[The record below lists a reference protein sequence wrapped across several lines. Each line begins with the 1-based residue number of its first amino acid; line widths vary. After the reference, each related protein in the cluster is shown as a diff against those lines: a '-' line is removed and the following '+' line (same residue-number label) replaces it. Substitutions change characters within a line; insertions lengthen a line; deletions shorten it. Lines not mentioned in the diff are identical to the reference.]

1 MSSLGMLIIFKAYT
15 QRSFLLH
22 LQGVT
27 GSFFLLLVPKEFPT
41 VFLWMIS
48 SSRLIHPQHLGY
60 NYQSS
65 TISVENVQNFVD
77 EFYILLIFQK
87 NLWIVHCE
95 EAIYPQFPFHC
106 HPTAP

>member
-1 MSSLGMLIIFKAYT
+1 MLSSQNVVQSEPID
-15 QRSFLLH
+15 
-22 LQGVT
+22 
-27 GSFFLLLVPKEFPT
+27 FFPLVPKEFPT

-77 EFYILLIFQK
+77 ELCILLIFQK

-106 HPTAP
+106 YPTAP